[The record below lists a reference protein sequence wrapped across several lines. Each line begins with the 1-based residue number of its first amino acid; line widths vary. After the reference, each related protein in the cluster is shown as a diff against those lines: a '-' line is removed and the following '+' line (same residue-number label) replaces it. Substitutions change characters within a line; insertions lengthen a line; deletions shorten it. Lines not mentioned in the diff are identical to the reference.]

1 MNHIYRPVWNPVQRV
16 LLALSECATARD
28 KLSAGT
34 TRVGSLP
41 SSVLLAGSAVAAQ
54 AAAPARSLSAAQ
66 QSGFS
71 LIEVLVSILLLSL
84 GMLGAVGMQTT
95 AMQSNREARSQ
106 AVATT
111 FARELA
117 EKMRGNH
124 TVAIQTTAA
133 NNPYLFDTTLTGTS
147 SVASFSA
154 NCFTTGCPTAANVAT
169 WDVADW
175 QGRVQAALPTPRV
188 KVCFD
193 DSPFDSSGKPRW
205 ACTDNG
211 DVAVLKMSWT
221 RNNTAGT
228 LEFAASSGV
237 PVVVVPLT
245 AGSSQ

>member
-1 MNHIYRPVWNPVQRV
+1 MEQASITSSQYSAAAP
-16 LLALSECATARD
+16 AT
-28 KLSAGT
+28 
-34 TRVGSLP
+34 SL
-41 SSVLLAGSAVAAQ
+41 VAAQ
-54 AAAPARSLSAAQ
+54 A
-66 QSGFS
+66 GFS
-71 LIEVLVSILLLSL
+71 LIEVLVAIVVLSL

-124 TVAIQTTAA
+124 AVAIQTTAI
-133 NNPYLFDTTLTGTS
+133 NNPYLFDSTLTGTS
-147 SVASFSA
+147 SVATFTV
-154 NCFTTGCPTAANVAT
+154 NCFTTGCPVAKDAAA

-175 QGRVQAALPTPRV
+175 QGRVQATLPTPRV

-193 DSPFDSSGKPRW
+193 QSPFDSAGKPRW
-205 ACTDNG
+205 ACTDAG
-211 DVAVLKMSWT
+211 DVAVLKMGWT

-237 PVVVVPLT
+237 PVVIVPLT

>member
-1 MNHIYRPVWNPVQRV
+1 MDIP
-16 LLALSECATARD
+16 
-28 KLSAGT
+28 
-34 TRVGSLP
+34 
-41 SSVLLAGSAVAAQ
+41 AVSPPY
-54 AAAPARSLSAAQ
+54 AAPICLSSARRG

-71 LIEVLVSILLLSL
+71 LLEVLIAIIVLSI

-95 AMQSNREARSQ
+95 AMQSNKEARNQ
-106 AVATT
+106 AAATT

-124 TVAIQTTAA
+124 TVAIKTAA
-133 NNPYLFDTTLTGTS
+133 ADNPYIFDTTLVGTPIAAPA
-147 SVASFSA
+147 V
-154 NCFTTGCPTAANVAT
+154 NCFTDGCPTVKDAAS

-193 DSPFDSSGKPRW
+193 QNPFDSAGKPRW
-205 ACTDNG
+205 TCTDDG
-211 DVAVLKMSWT
+211 DIAVLKMSWT

-228 LEFAASSGV
+228 LEFAASTGV

-245 AGSSQ
+245 AGSSE

>member
-1 MNHIYRPVWNPVQRV
+1 MKQVSITSQ
-16 LLALSECATARD
+16 AC
-28 KLSAGT
+28 
-34 TRVGSLP
+34 
-41 SSVLLAGSAVAAQ
+41 VAA
-54 AAAPARSLSAAQ
+54 PVRSLAAG

-71 LIEVLVSILLLSL
+71 LIEVLVAIVVLSL

-95 AMQSNREARSQ
+95 AMQSNKETRSQ

-124 TVAIQTTAA
+124 AVAIQTTAV
-133 NNPYLFDTTLTGTS
+133 NNPYLFDTTLTSPS
-147 SVASFSA
+147 SVATFSV
-154 NCFTTGCPTAANVAT
+154 NCFTTGCSTGADVAA

-175 QGRVQAALPTPRV
+175 QGRVRAALPTPRV

-193 DSPFDSSGKPRW
+193 ASPFDSAGKPRW
-205 ACTDNG
+205 ACTDSG
-211 DVAVLKMSWT
+211 DIAVLKMSWT
-221 RNNTAGT
+221 RNSTAGT
-228 LEFAASSGV
+228 LEFASSSGV

>member
-1 MNHIYRPVWNPVQRV
+1 MKRSVTVIQF
-16 LLALSECATARD
+16 CA
-28 KLSAGT
+28 SA
-34 TRVGSLP
+34 P
-41 SSVLLAGSAVAAQ
+41 I
-54 AAAPARSLSAAQ
+54 PSAANH

-71 LIEVLVSILLLSL
+71 LVEVLVAIVVLSL

-124 TVAIQTTAA
+124 AVAVEPSAA
-133 NNPYLFDTTLTGTS
+133 KNPYLFDATLTSPS
-147 SVASFSA
+147 SVASFSV
-154 NCFTTGCPTAANVAT
+154 NCFTTGCSTGADAAT

-175 QGRVQAALPTPRV
+175 QSRVQAALPTPRA

-193 DSPFDSSGKPRW
+193 ASPFDSTGKPRW
-205 ACTDNG
+205 ACTNSG

-221 RNNTAGT
+221 RKSTAGT
-228 LEFAASSGV
+228 LEFASSSGV